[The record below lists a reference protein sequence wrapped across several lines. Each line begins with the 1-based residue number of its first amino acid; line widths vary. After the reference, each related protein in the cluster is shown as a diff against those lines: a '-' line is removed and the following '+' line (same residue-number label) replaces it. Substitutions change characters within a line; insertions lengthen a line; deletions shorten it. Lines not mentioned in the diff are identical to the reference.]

1 VRVERLTYGPPSG
14 VVGAIRALVP
24 AGASVREAVQGIV
37 EDVRS
42 GGDQALQGYVDRFDA
57 VGGAPVRVAPE
68 ELDAAVARLRPDVRA
83 GLELGM
89 ANVAAV
95 AGASLGDDA
104 ELTLPQGQRVL
115 IRELP
120 VARAGIYVPG
130 GRAPYPS
137 TVIMGVVTARVA
149 GVEEI
154 AVCAPGSHPVILAAC
169 AVCGVDEVYRMGG
182 AQAVAAL
189 AYGTETIPRVDVIA
203 GPGGLYV
210 QEAKRMVSGDVG
222 IDGFLGPS
230 DVFVLAGK
238 GADPELVALDLLA
251 QAEHGEGTIVVAASD
266 DPALLDAVAARL
278 ELKTEAVAALVD
290 VPDVAAGLELAE
302 EFAPEHLEL
311 VGADAERL
319 APAVTRA
326 GAVFVGA
333 SGATAFGDY
342 VAGSNHSL
350 PTGGSARFG
359 SSLSVRLFRR
369 RMTEVHIGDAAAAL
383 ARAGA
388 PVARA
393 EGYELH
399 ARSME
404 ARQNGGRP

>member
-1 VRVERLTYGPPSG
+1 MRVERLTHGAPED
-14 VVGAIRALVP
+14 VVAAIRALVP
-24 AGASVREAVQGIV
+24 AGASVRDAAQEIV
-37 EDVRS
+37 ESVRS
-42 GGDQALQGYVDRFDA
+42 GGDEALARYVERFDR
-57 VGGAPVRVAPE
+57 VGGVPVRVGSQ

-83 GLELGM
+83 GLEVAM

-104 ELTLPQGQRVL
+104 ELRLPQGQRILV
-115 IRELP
+115 RELP
-120 VARAGIYVPG
+120 VGRAGIYVPG

-149 GVEEI
+149 GVEDI

-169 AVCGVDEVYRMGG
+169 ALCGIDEVYRMGG
-182 AQAVAAL
+182 AHAIGAL
-189 AYGTETIPRVDVIA
+189 AYGTGSIPRVDVIA

-210 QEAKRMVSGDVG
+210 QEAKRLVSGDVG

-230 DVFVLAGK
+230 DVFVLAAP

-251 QAEHGEGTIVVAASD
+251 QAEHGEGTIVVAASPD
-266 DPALLDAVAARL
+266 AGLLDAVAERL
-278 ELKTEAVAALVD
+278 ALETDAVAALVD
-290 VPDVAAGLELAE
+290 VPDVAAGLALSEA
-302 EFAPEHLEL
+302 FAPEHLEL
-311 VGADAERL
+311 VGEEAERL

-326 GAVFVGA
+326 GAVFVGRT
-333 SGATAFGDY
+333 GATAFGDY

-359 SSLSVRLFRR
+359 SALSVRHFRR
-369 RMTEVHIGDAAAAL
+369 RMTQVHIGDAAGPL